1 MKRLRKSLI
10 VWLCVGLWMLPSV
23 FAAESEPVAVAPM
36 SAEDKEIVEM
46 LDLLE
51 TLELLRDMDVLAAM
65 EDDQ

>member
-1 MKRLRKSLI
+1 MNTLRKSLI
-10 VWLCVGLWMLPSV
+10 ALLCVGLWMLPPV
-23 FAAESEPVAVAPM
+23 FAAEHETVAVEPM

-51 TLELLRDMDVLAAM
+51 MLELLRDMDVLAAM